1 MLNLGFSG
9 HSNHSCD
16 MDVTG
21 VEGIHFGFL
30 QTWAQQNNWDY
41 WFQPW
46 LLKDAQTAAFRR
58 YGQLRYRLLPYLYSS
73 AAEAAATGYPVM
85 RAMALAYPDDPAW
98 DAAKAQYML
107 GDFFLVSAFSK
118 EVRLPAGVWID
129 YFTGQRHT
137 GPATLP
143 VTVTPTVGG
152 ALLVK
157 QGAIIPTWPAR
168 DHVEQGWSAEVGLSV
183 YPGASSSF
191 TLHED
196 DGQSLGY
203 RKGQF
208 ARTRLT
214 CETVG
219 KKVRLTIGA
228 RQGRYAGMPATR
240 NFTATLHL
248 MAKPGRVTLDGR
260 AVECVWDAAG
270 TATVKVPDCGATARV
285 LACE

>member
-1 MLNLGFSG
+1 MPFAYLES
-9 HSNHSCD
+9 
-16 MDVTG
+16 
-21 VEGIHFGFL
+21 
-30 QTWAQQNNWDY
+30 WAY
-41 WFQPW
+41 YKEPW
-46 LLKDAQTAAFRR
+46 RYSEELLEANRFYTK
-58 YGQLRYRLLPYLYSS
+58 LRYRLLPYLYSS

-98 DAAKAQYML
+98 DTARTQYML

-118 EVRLPAGVWID
+118 DVRLPPGVWID

-143 VTVTPTVGG
+143 VTVTESVGG

-157 QGAIIPTWPAR
+157 QGAIIPTWPACN
-168 DHVEQGWSAEVGLSV
+168 HAAQGWSAEVGLSV
-183 YPGASSSF
+183 YPGASSTF

-196 DGQSLGY
+196 DGQTLGY

-219 KKVRLTIGA
+219 KKVRLTVGA
-228 RQGRYAGMPATR
+228 REGRYAGMPATR
-240 NFTATLHL
+240 DFTATLHL
-248 MAKPGRVTLDGR
+248 TAQPGRVTLDGR
-260 AVECVWDAAG
+260 TAECVWDAAAG
-270 TATVKVPDCGATARV
+270 TATVKVPGCGATARLV
-285 LACE
+285 ECE